1 MMYRD
6 QASYAAEQISELT
19 KILTLLRTF
28 SLVSEPGE
36 RDLVIMKHRIGV
48 EWPNNVTSTEEISMT
63 VYGDAY
69 GHSAMAKMVGYP
81 AAIAAKMIMD
91 GE

>member
-1 MMYRD
+1 M
-6 QASYAAEQISELT
+6 
-19 KILTLLRTF
+19 
-28 SLVSEPGE
+28 
-36 RDLVIMKHRIGV
+36 IMKHRIGV
-48 EWPNNVTSTEEISMT
+48 EWPDKITSTEEISMT

-91 GE
+91 GEFS